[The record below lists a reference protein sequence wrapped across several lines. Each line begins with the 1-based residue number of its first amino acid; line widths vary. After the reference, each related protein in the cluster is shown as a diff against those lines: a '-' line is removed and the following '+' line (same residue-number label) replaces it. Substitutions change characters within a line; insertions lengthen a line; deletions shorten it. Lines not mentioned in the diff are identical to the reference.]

1 MIPNNNQR
9 AVYYS
14 DSIYAAYDMSIM
26 VTYAVTGIALLTVAT
41 SLLFRAGKV
50 ITFEMVTVIQL
61 TYFSLAFID
70 QMNPVFSGL
79 LPLRYLAGI
88 VNFKDP

>member
-9 AVYYS
+9 ATYYS
-14 DSIYAAYDMSIM
+14 DTIYGAYDMSVM